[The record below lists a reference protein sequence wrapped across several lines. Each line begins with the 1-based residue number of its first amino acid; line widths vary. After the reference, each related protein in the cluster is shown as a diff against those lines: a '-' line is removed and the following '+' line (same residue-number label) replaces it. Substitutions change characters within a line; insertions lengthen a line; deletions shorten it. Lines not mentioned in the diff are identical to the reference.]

1 MPDIA
6 GLPRLDGVTT
16 TENWTGRRLPLEV
29 GPVAHGGHCVA
40 RYEGRVVF
48 VRHALP
54 GEQVLAV
61 VTEDRGG
68 SFCRADAVEIR
79 RASPERVEAPCEH
92 ARPGGCGGCDF
103 QHVSGPGQRAL
114 KATVIAEQ
122 LRRLAGLERTVEVQ
136 PLSAALLGWRRR
148 IRFAVDEQGY
158 LGLHQHRSH
167 HLVRLTHC
175 PLGASGVGD
184 AEALAEPW
192 PGLKEVELAV
202 DDGGVVAAVGY
213 AAPERPRRGRSR
225 PTLKPQ
231 KLSGPDRLHYRVG
244 ARSFELR
251 PAGFWQTHP
260 QAAEVFTDAV
270 LLAARLQPGERA
282 LDLYAGAGLFTAALA
297 EAVGVT
303 GSVLGLEGD
312 RTAVEDAARNLADL
326 PWASVRREPVTAKAV
341 ADSSKP
347 DVVVLDPPRTG
358 AGREVMAAVLDLA
371 PRTVVYVACDPA
383 ALARD
388 LKVALDRG
396 WQLTT
401 ITGYDAYPMT
411 HHVECIAVLE
421 PAAISN

>member
-1 MPDIA
+1 M
-6 GLPRLDGVTT
+6 TT
-16 TENWTGRRLPLEV
+16 SENWTGRRLPLEV

-54 GEQVLAV
+54 GEQVLAE

-68 SFCRADAVEIR
+68 SFCRADAVEVR
-79 RASPERVEAPCEH
+79 KASPERVAPPCEH
-92 ARPGGCGGCDF
+92 AHPGGCGGCDF

-114 KATVIAEQ
+114 KAAVIAEQ
-122 LRRLAGLERTVEVQ
+122 LQRLAGIERTVEVQ
-136 PLSAALLGWRRR
+136 PLSSALLGWRRR
-148 IRFAVDEQGY
+148 IRFAVDEHGY

-167 HLVRLTHC
+167 RLIRLRHC

-184 AEALAEPW
+184 ADALDEPW
-192 PGLKEVELAV
+192 PGLTEVELAV
-202 DDGGVVAAVGY
+202 DDTGTVAGVGY
-213 AAPERPRRGRSR
+213 AAPDRPRRGRSR
-225 PTLKPQ
+225 PSLKPR
-231 KLSGPDRLHYRVG
+231 KLSGPDTLRYQVG
-244 ARSFELR
+244 ARGFELR
-251 PAGFWQTHP
+251 PSGFWQTHP

-297 EAVGVT
+297 DAVGVT
-303 GSVLGLEGD
+303 GAVLGIEGD
-312 RTAVEDAARNLADL
+312 RGAAEDASRNLADV
-326 PWASVRREPVTAKAV
+326 PWATVRREPVTAKAV
-341 ADSSKP
+341 AAAAGP

-358 AGREVMAAVLDLA
+358 AGLDVMAAVLDLA

-388 LKVALDRG
+388 LRVALDRG
-396 WQLTT
+396 WQL
-401 ITGYDAYPMT
+401 IGVTGYDAYPMT

-421 PAAISN
+421 PGTGTDRAEPPAEDGPA